1 VIITFNQYTRVPQ
14 AKGSE
19 IAQRLKDIH
28 GITDVAKKNVIEFL
42 ARLEHFPELVFVR
55 ESDYEVEGRISLSRD
70 LHHLGTNVYAFTS
83 FRTNCSQV
91 VTGTAT
97 N

>member
-1 VIITFNQYTRVPQ
+1 MPQ
-14 AKGSE
+14 TKGSE

-28 GITDVAKKNVIEFL
+28 SITDVAEENVVEFL
-42 ARLEHFPELVFVR
+42 RRLEHFPELVFVR

-70 LHHLGTNVYAFTS
+70 LHHVSANVDAFAS

-91 VTGTAT
+91 VTRAAT